1 MKLYA
6 APVGKGQVIHW
17 FQKLQ
22 DMYHSYKKCSL
33 GHYKEWQL
41 ILFTFHYKIK
51 LVMNEILNME
61 QQNNQEN
68 NPKLPIKK
76 PVWALENLFS
86 PKWLLEIAG
95 SQ

>member
-1 MKLYA
+1 
-6 APVGKGQVIHW
+6 
-17 FQKLQ
+17 
-22 DMYHSYKKCSL
+22 
-33 GHYKEWQL
+33 
-41 ILFTFHYKIK
+41 
-51 LVMNEILNME
+51 MNEILNME

-76 PVWALENLFS
+76 SVWALENLFS